1 MINPVRRRR
10 IKLILRMLGIMN
22 GKWKIFAVLAGVFLA
37 FVVVSQCQ
45 AVDAGPIDKVSD
57 KGVLDDSDLQII
69 DDFVADAV
77 GELVKTE
84 DFTSIAKIRTVIT
97 FHSSSSKDSAKAQYG
112 AQFSESAHKYI
123 SKALDAA
130 KGLTPE
136 VKKFRVILNLL
147 ILVDSL
153 HDLRLS
159 DLAMKWLDDKNKA
172 IQYWAVHSITNPGII
187 EQLNSKEAANLELA
201 GKITE
206 QLKKVVESSSPE
218 TLALIAEFA
227 AEVEIP
233 EGEEL
238 LLQIA
243 DMRIK
248 RYENWT
254 VEYELLDGDI
264 LRLLDSRIPA
274 GSMSKPEV
282 SRRFGQLY
290 SYVIQRYV
298 KGQDVLN
305 DTHKNQ
311 LASVL
316 VETEISCISKRL
328 KVAQSVVKNA
338 VEQGDFPAL
347 LQEHDRL
354 LGDETTA
361 GQLPL
366 KLNFDYGKK
375 PDGSRRIAPLVLPEP
390 PKTEAG

>member
-1 MINPVRRRR
+1 
-10 IKLILRMLGIMN
+10 MLGMMS
-22 GKWKIFAVLAGVFLA
+22 GKWKIFAVLTGVFLVLVMDLTA
-37 FVVVSQCQ
+37 A
-45 AVDAGPIDKVSD
+45 AVDTGEIDIICHKD
-57 KGVLDDSDLQII
+57 VLDDSDLRII

-77 GELVKTE
+77 SELVKTE
-84 DFTSIAKIRTVIT
+84 DFTSVAKIRAVIQL
-97 FHSSSSKDSAKAQYG
+97 HSSSSKDSAKAQYE

-136 VKKFRVILNLL
+136 VKRFRVILNLL

-153 HDLRLS
+153 NDLRLS
-159 DLAMKWLDDKNKA
+159 DLAMKWLDDENKA
-172 IQYWAVHSITNPGII
+172 IQYWAVHSITNPAII
-187 EQLNSKEAANLELA
+187 EQLNSKEAANLELV

-218 TLALIAEFA
+218 TLALMAEFA
-227 AEVEIP
+227 AKVEIP

-243 DMRIK
+243 DTRIK

-264 LRLLDSRIPA
+264 LGLLDSRIPA

-305 DTHKNQ
+305 DAQKNQ

-375 PDGSRRIAPLVLPEP
+375 LDGSRRIAPLVLPEP